1 MGDAGINYYL
11 DERDK
16 KLKEKISKYPITL
29 FCIHGN
35 HEERPQNIKS
45 YILKHTG
52 YFFYWSEPDYPNI
65 FFAQDGAMSL
75 YGKKF
80 FVLGGAYS
88 IDKYYRLS
96 KGWKWFEDEQMSLK
110 NRNTFLKWTTST
122 KSFDYVLSHTAP
134 LSKEPTH
141 LFLANIDQS
150 TVDKS
155 MEEFLEKIKNQI
167 EFKKW
172 FFGHYHSDEIIDDKF
187 RLMYNDIIE
196 LDLTK

>member
-1 MGDAGINYYL
+1 
-11 DERDK
+11 
-16 KLKEKISKYPITL
+16 
-29 FCIHGN
+29 
-35 HEERPQNIKS
+35 
-45 YILKHTG
+45 
-52 YFFYWSEPDYPNI
+52 
-65 FFAQDGAMSL
+65 MSP
-75 YGKKF
+75 
-80 FVLGGAYS
+80 
-88 IDKYYRLS
+88 
-96 KGWKWFEDEQMSLK
+96 E
-110 NRNTFLKWTTST
+110 NRNIFLKWTTSI
-122 KSFDYVLSHTAP
+122 KRFDYVLSHTAP

-141 LFLANIDQS
+141 LFLSNIDQS